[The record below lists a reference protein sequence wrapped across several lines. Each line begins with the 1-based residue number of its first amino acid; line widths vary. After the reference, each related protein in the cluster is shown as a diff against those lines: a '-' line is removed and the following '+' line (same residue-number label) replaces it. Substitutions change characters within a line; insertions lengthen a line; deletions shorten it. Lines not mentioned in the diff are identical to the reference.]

1 MIEIKAA
8 AFPAGYAGGMTLSA
22 DLLAKYAARPVPRY
36 TSYPTAVQFHEGID
50 AWDYAGA
57 LSRLPEGEA
66 VSLYAH
72 VPFCDTM
79 CWFCGCHTK
88 LTRRY
93 APVAEYLQRL
103 KREVDMLADLTGQR
117 PAGHMHW
124 GGGSPTILAPA
135 DILDLARHIYGR
147 FPRQPGSE
155 FAIEIDPRGLAR
167 ETIQAM
173 AEAGVNRVSIGVQDI
188 DTRVQKAVNRLQ
200 SLDETAQVIGWLREA
215 GIAAVNIDLIYGLP
229 HQTVESVA
237 ATARAMAALGPS
249 RLAVFG
255 YAHVPWM
262 KKHMRLID
270 EASLPDGP
278 ARWAQAQAIADTL
291 LAAGYEAVGLDHFAR
306 PEDSLVQAMRAG
318 RLRRNFQGYTVDASE
333 TLLGLGASSIGA
345 LPDLYVQ
352 NVVPL
357 DRYAAAIDAGRLA
370 VTRGVRLS
378 ALDRLRRAVIE
389 RLMCDLRVD
398 VAEIARQFGMAPQ
411 VLLPSQDTLQGL
423 AEDGIVQ
430 LNGWAVS
437 VPDAYRPL
445 VRLAAAAFD
454 AHAIPVATPRH
465 AKAV

>member
-1 MIEIKAA
+1 MSI
-8 AFPAGYAGGMTLSA
+8 SA

-36 TSYPTAVQFHEGID
+36 TSYPTAAQFHDGID
-50 AWDYAGA
+50 AWDYAGG
-57 LSRLPEGEA
+57 LGRLPA
-66 VSLYAH
+66 DMPVSLYAH

-103 KREVDMLADLTGQR
+103 KREVDMQAELAGER
-117 PAGHMHW
+117 PAAHLHW
-124 GGGSPTILAPA
+124 GGGSPTILSPG
-135 DILDLARHIYGR
+135 DILDLAAHIFRR
-147 FPRQPGSE
+147 FPRQADSE
-155 FAIEIDPRGLAR
+155 FAVEIDPRGLAR
-167 ETIQAM
+167 ETIEAM

-188 DTRVQKAVNRLQ
+188 DTRVQKSVNRLQ
-200 SLDETAQVIGWLREA
+200 SLDETAQVIAWLREA

-229 HQTVESVA
+229 HQTAEGVA
-237 ATARAMAALGPS
+237 ATARAIAALQPS

-278 ARWAQAQAIADTL
+278 ARWAQAEAIARSL
-291 LAAGYEAVGLDHFAR
+291 LEAGYEAVGLDHFAR

-318 RLRRNFQGYTVDASE
+318 RLRRNFQGYTVDSAE
-333 TLLGLGASSIGA
+333 ALIGLGASSIGA

-352 NVVPL
+352 NAVPL
-357 DRYAAAIDAGRLA
+357 DRYAAAIDAGRLPIA
-370 VTRGVRLS
+370 KGVRLS

-398 VAEIARQFGMAPQ
+398 VAAVAKRFDMAPQ
-411 VLLPSQDTLQGL
+411 VLLSAQATLQGL
-423 AEDGIVQ
+423 AEDGLVQ
-430 LNGWAVS
+430 MDGWRLS
-437 VPDAYRPL
+437 VPEDYRPL

-454 AHAIPVATPRH
+454 AHAIPAATPRH
-465 AKAV
+465 ARAV

>member
-1 MIEIKAA
+1 LIKIKAGGSGA
-8 AFPAGYAGGMTLSA
+8 RYRGGMTISA
-22 DLLAKYAARPVPRY
+22 ELLAKYAARPVPRY
-36 TSYPTAVQFHEGID
+36 TSYPTAAQFHDGID
-50 AWDYAGA
+50 AWDYAGG
-57 LSRLPEGEA
+57 LGRLPQDMP

-103 KREVDMLADLTGQR
+103 KREVDMQADLAGER
-117 PAGHMHW
+117 PAAHLHW

-135 DILDLARHIYGR
+135 DILDLAAHIFRR
-147 FPRQPGSE
+147 FPRQADSE
-155 FAIEIDPRGLAR
+155 FAVEIDPRGLTR
-167 ETIQAM
+167 ETIGAL

-200 SLDETAQVIGWLREA
+200 SLDETAQVMTWLREA
-215 GIAAVNIDLIYGLP
+215 GIDAVNIDLIYGLP
-229 HQTVESVA
+229 HQTAEGVA
-237 ATARAMAALGPS
+237 ATARAMAALQPN

-278 ARWAQAQAIADTL
+278 ARWAQAEAIAAAL
-291 LAAGYEAVGLDHFAR
+291 LEAGYEAVGLDHFAR
-306 PEDSLVQAMRAG
+306 PDDSLVQAMRAG
-318 RLRRNFQGYTVDASE
+318 RLRRNFQGYTVDSAE
-333 TLLGLGASSIGA
+333 ALIGLGASSIGA

-352 NVVPL
+352 NAVPL
-357 DRYAAAIDAGRLA
+357 DRYAAAIDAGRLPIA
-370 VTRGVRLS
+370 KGVRLS

-398 VAEIARQFGMAPQ
+398 VAEVAKRFDMAPQ
-411 VLLPSQDTLQGL
+411 ALLSAHAALQGL
-423 AEDGIVQ
+423 AEDGLVQ
-430 LNGWAVS
+430 MDGWKLS
-437 VPDAYRPL
+437 VPEAYRPL

-454 AHAIPVATPRH
+454 AHAIPAATPRH
-465 AKAV
+465 ARAV

>member
-1 MIEIKAA
+1 
-8 AFPAGYAGGMTLSA
+8 MTISA
-22 DLLAKYAARPVPRY
+22 ELLAKYAARPVPRY
-36 TSYPTAVQFHEGID
+36 TSYPTAAQFHDGID
-50 AWDYAGA
+50 AWDYSGE
-57 LSRLPEGEA
+57 LSRLPAGEA
-66 VSLYAH
+66 ISVYAH

-93 APVAEYLQRL
+93 GPVAEYLQRL
-103 KREVDMLADLTGQR
+103 KREIDMVADLAGER
-117 PAGHMHW
+117 PAGHLHW
-124 GGGSPTILAPA
+124 GGGSPTILSPE
-135 DILDLARHIYGR
+135 DILDLAGHLFRR

-155 FAIEIDPRGLAR
+155 FAVEIDPRGLERA
-167 ETIQAM
+167 TIEAL

-188 DTRVQKAVNRLQ
+188 DIRVQKAVNRLQ
-200 SLDETAQVIGWLREA
+200 SLEETAQVIAWLREA
-215 GIAAVNIDLIYGLP
+215 GIDAVNIDLIYGLP
-229 HQTVESVA
+229 HQTAEGVA
-237 ATARAMAALGPS
+237 ATAKAIADLAPS

-270 EASLPDGP
+270 ESGLPDGP
-278 ARWAQAQAIADTL
+278 ARWEQAEAIAAAL
-291 LAAGYEAVGLDHFAR
+291 LAEGYEAVGLDHFAK

-318 RLRRNFQGYTVDASE
+318 KLRRNFQGYTVDATE
-333 TLLGLGASSIGA
+333 TLIGLGASSIGA
-345 LPDLYVQ
+345 LPELYVQ
-352 NVVPL
+352 NTVPL

-370 VTRGVRLS
+370 VSRGVRLT

-389 RLMCDLRVD
+389 RLMCDLQVD
-398 VAEIARQFGMAPQ
+398 VAEVAARFGMPPQ
-411 VLLPSQDTLQGL
+411 ILLPAHEALQPL

-430 LNGWAVS
+430 LSGWNVR
-437 VPDAYRPL
+437 VPQAYRPL